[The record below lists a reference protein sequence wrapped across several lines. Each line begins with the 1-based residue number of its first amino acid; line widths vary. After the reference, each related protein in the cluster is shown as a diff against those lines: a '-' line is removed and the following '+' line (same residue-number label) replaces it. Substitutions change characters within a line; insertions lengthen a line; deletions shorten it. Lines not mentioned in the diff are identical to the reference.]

1 MENRNLTINLPE
13 PLIRKLRVCAAERNQ
28 SMTAVVK
35 EAIERTV
42 DDNREAARKA
52 AGKRLVERLRNSPN
66 RGIGGKITWTRDE
79 LYDR

>member
-1 MENRNLTINLPE
+1 MENRNLTVSLPE
-13 PLIRKLRVCAAERNQ
+13 PLIRKLRVCAATRNQ

-42 DDNREAARKA
+42 DENDEAKKA
-52 AGKRLVERLRNSPN
+52 AKRLIERLRNSPD

-79 LYDR
+79 IYDR